1 MKKLT
6 ITEQKKITN
15 DWKSHLNIY
24 SSYKPLHL
32 IKRNGPLLT
41 GVYFKPMYGGEHYV
55 PVFHTHSLMT
65 PFPVISINCPKALQ
79 NSKNVTES
87 ISFSRHEK
95 QLEKLVIDFK
105 TQCPVAFEEELN
117 FNMVMEFYDDY
128 IHNSIEFPLQ
138 AMTDSVLLSFWCNDG
153 MSCENKITKYSVII
167 DSWPENAQ
175 KRFGGVEQWEKDVRQ
190 LMNMDSLNATITS
203 ELAKFKLESLQDYKI
218 I

>member
-105 TQCPVAFEEELN
+105 TQCPVAFEEELY